1 MGTRRYRG
9 SGWKRTIAA
18 VCAWLLLA
26 AASGCTGDPEPPD
39 QDKPAA
45 FALLEAFSARMLEE
59 GAPAVLIEV
68 KHNGQAWTHAAGV
81 RSLETKEPAA
91 VSDPVHVG
99 TITESMLAVPVLKL
113 VEEGRISLDAP
124 VSTYLPEFGD
134 VLHPPGPVT
143 VRQLLSHESGMPDFT
158 VPLLASGPWEQ
169 VTGQRLGLEQQ
180 LALAGSVPWRGR
192 LAQVFDYSHTDYA
205 VLALVVQRL
214 RGKPF
219 SEVLATDVA
228 GPLGLATTRLDGGA
242 APEAMIHGYVTV
254 NGVREDVTQRPWLAE
269 HASAGAVSTVQE
281 LNTFYAAL
289 LQGKLL
295 APETVRQMQA
305 GYQLFYGYALRRWND
320 TCNNRFYYGLPG
332 DMDGYGTVAMTS
344 EDGRKQLAMTVA
356 YPPAPPTL
364 ETNPLILDLQDA
376 ALAALNSLCS

>member
-1 MGTRRYRG
+1 MGTWRYRG
-9 SGWKRTIAA
+9 GMRLAAALAA
-18 VCAWLLLA
+18 VLLLA
-26 AASGCTGDPEPPD
+26 PAAGCTGDPEPPD

-45 FALLEAFSARMLEE
+45 FAQLEAFSARMLEE

-68 KHNGQAWTHAAGV
+68 KYNGHTWTHASGV
-81 RSLETKEPAA
+81 RSLEKQEPAV

-99 TITESMLAVPVLKL
+99 TITESMVSVAVLKL
-113 VEEGRISLDAP
+113 AEEGRLDLNEQ

-134 VLHPPGPVT
+134 MLHPPGPVT
-143 VRQLLSHESGMPDFT
+143 VRQLLAHESGMPDFT
-158 VPLLASGPWEQ
+158 RPLLASGPWDQ
-169 VTGQRLGLEQQ
+169 VTGRPLGLERQV
-180 LALAGSVPWRGR
+180 ALAGSVPWRGR
-192 LAQVFDYSHTDYA
+192 LAQVFRYSHTDYS
-205 VLALVVQRL
+205 VLALLVERL

-219 SEVLATDVA
+219 REVLAADVA
-228 GPLGLATTRLDGGA
+228 RPLGLATTRLDGGA
-242 APEAMIHGYVTV
+242 APSSLVHGYVTV
-254 NGVREDVTQRPWLAE
+254 NGIRTDVAGRPWLAE

-295 APETVRQMQA
+295 APETVREMQG
-305 GYQLFYGYALRRWND
+305 GYQLYYGYALRRWNN

-356 YPPAPPTL
+356 YPPAPPAL
-364 ETNPLILDLQDA
+364 ETNPLILELQDT
-376 ALAALNSLCS
+376 ALAALNSIC

>member
-1 MGTRRYRG
+1 MSTRRG
-9 SGWKRTIAA
+9 GGWKRTTAA
-18 VCAWLLLA
+18 LCTVLLA
-26 AASGCTGDPEPPD
+26 LSSAGCTGNPEPPD
-39 QDKPAA
+39 QDKSAA

-68 KHNGQAWTHAAGV
+68 RNNGQTWTHAAGI
-81 RSLETKEPAA
+81 RSLGTVEPAA

-99 TITESMLAVPVLKL
+99 TISESMVAVAVLNL
-113 VEEGRISLDAP
+113 VEEGRISLDAQ

-134 VLHPPGPVT
+134 VLRPPGSVT

-158 VPLLASGPWEQ
+158 VPLLASGRWDR
-169 VTGQRLGLEQQ
+169 VTDQRLGLEQQ
-180 LALAGSVPWRGR
+180 LALAGSMPWRGR

-205 VLALVVQRL
+205 VLALLVQRL

-219 SEVLATDVA
+219 NEVLAADVA
-228 GPLGLATTRLDGGA
+228 RPLGLATTRLDGGA
-242 APEAMIHGYVTV
+242 APKDMVHGYVTV
-254 NGVREDVTQRPWLAE
+254 NGFRVDVTQRPWLAE

-305 GYQLFYGYALRRWND
+305 GYQLYYGYALRRWND
-320 TCNNRFYYGLPG
+320 TCTNRFYYGLPG
-332 DMDGYGTVAMTS
+332 DVDGYGTVAMTS

-364 ETNPLILDLQDA
+364 ETNPLILELQDA